1 MDEERPRKRH
11 TKFSRAARAKRD
23 LEQLRE
29 GWAYDDIAREEGL
42 TARRVRQIVA
52 EFIKTRGALG
62 DATHAHMQIDRLSRA
77 MRVASDALAQ
87 GDIRAIGP
95 FIRVTDRLD
104 RYQALAQETKPWP
117 TPAEDQLVV
126 QQLVARIRRQVEDEL
141 AEKHR
146 KEAEAAAASAGSAA
160 PEPIGT
166 CAVAAPAAAEA
177 EASPPPPS
185 ASLAAQAPS
194 DFFPRHPPIS
204 H

>member
-1 MDEERPRKRH
+1 MVRVQGAVTPGRPRIEGPDSILTKNALTKTESYVILLLVGKSGGAPGQQARTNMDVERPRKRH
-11 TKFSRAARAKRD
+11 TKFSRAARAKRI

-52 EFIKTRGALG
+52 QFIKTREALG

-146 KEAEAAAASAGSAA
+146 KEAE
-160 PEPIGT
+160 
-166 CAVAAPAAAEA
+166 
-177 EASPPPPS
+177 
-185 ASLAAQAPS
+185 
-194 DFFPRHPPIS
+194 
-204 H
+204 

>member
-42 TARRVRQIVA
+42 TARRVRQVVA
-52 EFIKTRGALG
+52 EFIKAREALG
-62 DATHAHMQIDRLSRA
+62 GAAHAHMQIDRLSRA

-146 KEAEAAAASAGSAA
+146 KEAASAGSAA
-160 PEPIGT
+160 AEPLGS
-166 CAVAAPAAAEA
+166 CAAVAAPAVAAA
-177 EASPPPPS
+177 EASPPPPFAPLS
-185 ASLAAQAPS
+185 AQAPS
-194 DFFPRHPPIS
+194 DFFRCTRP
-204 H
+204 

>member
-11 TKFSRAARAKRD
+11 TQFSRAARTKRI

-52 EFIKTRGALG
+52 EFMKTRGALG

-77 MRVASDALAQ
+77 MRVASDALAR

-104 RYQALAQETKPWP
+104 RYQALAQETAPRP
-117 TPAEDQLVV
+117 TAAEDKLVF
-126 QQLVARIRRQVEDEL
+126 QQLVARIRSQVQDEL
-141 AEKHR
+141 AEER
-146 KEAEAAAASAGSAA
+146 RREAEGAAASAGSAA
-160 PEPIGT
+160 AEPIGN
-166 CAVAAPAAAEA
+166 CAAAAAEA
-177 EASPPPPS
+177 SGPPPS
-185 ASLAAQAPS
+185 APLSAQAPS
-194 DFFPRHPPIS
+194 DFFRGVRP
-204 H
+204 

>member
-11 TKFSRAARAKRD
+11 TKFSRAARAKRI

-52 EFIKTRGALG
+52 QFIKTREALG

-146 KEAEAAAASAGSAA
+146 KEAASAGFAGTGQPGRCA
-160 PEPIGT
+160 PFFAP
-166 CAVAAPAAAEA
+166 AVAAA
-177 EASPPPPS
+177 EASPPPPFAPLS
-185 ASLAAQAPS
+185 AQAPS
-194 DFFPRHPPIS
+194 DFFRCTRP
-204 H
+204 